1 MRPALAAFALVALW
15 SASAL
20 GADPEKKCEHRVI
33 ANTTGYRNARIA
45 VAQTQLHAP
54 SLLADRQ
61 IFPYFVNVPGGDLN
75 VTMAMD
81 MGFVPNV
88 ARVPTL
94 NETDGPGCEDLPTYS
109 LRDYDIAVN
118 NFALTVLFEWIGL
131 FAGMV
136 TTFGG
141 TAGAPGERGLAGF
154 ITPFAFQRFIASPDA
169 TERVSERSGSRAKE
183 STFFLGPAVA
193 LRYFSLRA
201 AWAPTMLM
209 VSTASPE
216 LHLSASAT
224 WSQDLETLSYLR
236 AGLDQLPTPAGRTSA
251 YVRQLTWQV
260 SPRTFL
266 DTGAPGDEVPKAARF
281 MTVHAEQL
289 DLLGLLDAGVAVSM
303 TPGVALHQAT
313 AGVHTLRFHPIPLS
327 QRAEALRARVGEA
340 KESGGDPDL
349 AGTDFRGR
357 LWGGVAG
364 VPAAPY
370 YDSEAAVV
378 PSAGADVGVSFHL
391 GDKSRNSRV
400 TQVLS
405 LRWNEAE
412 TLAQIPFARNVWAV
426 SMNIGLEM

>member
-169 TERVSERSGSRAKE
+169 TEHVSERSGSRAKE

-236 AGLDQLPTPAGRTSA
+236 AGLDQLA
-251 YVRQLTWQV
+251 
-260 SPRTFL
+260 
-266 DTGAPGDEVPKAARF
+266 DTGRAHQRLRSPAHLAGLPADVPRHRRSGRRGAEGGALHDRARRAARPPRAPRRRRRR
-281 MTVHAEQL
+281 VDDPGGRASPGHGRRAHAAL
-289 DLLGLLDAGVAVSM
+289 PPAPAVS
-303 TPGVALHQAT
+303 TRRGPPR
-313 AGVHTLRFHPIPLS
+313 AGGR
-327 QRAEALRARVGEA
+327 GEG
-340 KESGGDPDL
+340 K
-349 AGTDFRGR
+349 
-357 LWGGVAG
+357 
-364 VPAAPY
+364 
-370 YDSEAAVV
+370 
-378 PSAGADVGVSFHL
+378 
-391 GDKSRNSRV
+391 
-400 TQVLS
+400 
-405 LRWNEAE
+405 RW
-412 TLAQIPFARNVWAV
+412 
-426 SMNIGLEM
+426 